1 MKLPSQAVKRP
12 IAVLMAVCIVL
23 VLGGFSF
30 INLPVD
36 LLPEMKF
43 PMMAVFTTYEGAAP
57 EEVETMVTR
66 PLEETLATVPGVEK
80 ISSTSSQNSSVV
92 MLEFSWSS
100 DMDFRALDVREK
112 IDLIKGYL
120 PEDAGSPMVFQFDPS
135 MMPIMSMAVM
145 GDLSPEEL
153 KRMTED
159 LVKPRLERVEG
170 VASVYVYGGVERE
183 IRVEVDPSRLAAHGL
198 SVEQLSQLLRAGNL
212 NMSAGRLVE
221 GSSEFRVRSI
231 GEYRAVEDLEN
242 LILMNNA
249 AGTLYLRD
257 VAVVKD
263 SFKEQSQLMRLDGS
277 PGISVVV
284 YKQSDANTVTVSNA
298 VHRALRSL
306 DRNLPP
312 GSGVTVLFDSAEFIN
327 DSISNVLRI
336 GLVGALLAI
345 FVLYLFLRNLRSTLI
360 IGLAIPVSIISTF
373 VLMYF
378 NGLTLN
384 MITLA
389 GLALG
394 IGMMVDNAIVILENI
409 FRHRQDGMNAKEA
422 ASVGSVEVADAIM
435 AATLTTIVV
444 FLPVVF
450 VKGIASQLF
459 SSMAWTV
466 SFSLFASLLV
476 ALTVVPVLSSKLLK
490 IPKNGNGNGNG
501 NGKLSARFGR
511 FFNRVDAF
519 YGRTLHWAL
528 GHRKLTV
535 MIMVVAFVGSV
546 ALVPFVG
553 TEFIPGMDD
562 DWLTVSI
569 RLPDGSSMEE
579 TGAVVE
585 EVERRLGEL
594 NEISYM
600 AVVIGESGGMNIGA
614 GGQSNR
620 ASMDVRLVARNQRQF
635 DNSEMADNIRGLIR
649 TIPGAEITV
658 RPSQM
663 MSMGGGG
670 GSPVDIM
677 IKGDSLD
684 VMRQIADEVRRIVEG
699 VEGTREVTTS
709 FDRGW
714 PELLVT
720 VDREKAAAFG
730 IQPLTVASTLR
741 TALSGQVV
749 TRFRTGGQEL
759 DVRVQM
765 PEGMRNS
772 ISDLQRIEI
781 LSPAGVRVPLGEL
794 AEFRQGVGPMSIAR
808 NDQVRSARV
817 TAQLAGR
824 PLGPVTADINRG
836 LNEMSL
842 PAGYSIQF
850 GGEQE
855 QMAESFGSLAQ
866 ALLLAILLVYM
877 IMAAQFESLL
887 HPFIIMF
894 AMPQTFVGVVL
905 SLVLTG
911 RTLNVPAFI
920 GLIMLA
926 GIVVNNAIV
935 LIDYINKLRE
945 RGRSCREAILEA
957 GPVRLRPI
965 LMTTLT
971 TVLGMFPLALGIGSG
986 SETYAPMATVVIGGL
1001 LVSTMLTL
1009 LVVPV
1014 IYSIFEDLGLRIQRK
1029 KRKEIAGEV
1038 LL

>member
-1 MKLPSQAVKRP
+1 MKLSALAIKRP
-12 IAVLMAVCIVL
+12 IAILMAVCIVL
-23 VLGGFSF
+23 VLGAFSF

-43 PMMAVFTTYEGAAP
+43 PMMAVFITYDGAAP
-57 EEVETMVTR
+57 GEVENMITR
-66 PLEETLATVPGVEK
+66 PLEEALATVPGVEK

-92 MLEFSWSS
+92 MLEFSWGS
-100 DMDFRALDVREK
+100 DMDFRALDVREQ
-112 IDLIKGYL
+112 IDMIKGFL
-120 PEDAGSPMVFQFDPS
+120 PDGAGSPTVFQFDPS

-153 KRMTED
+153 KLVAED
-159 LVKPRLERVEG
+159 VVKPRLERVEG
-170 VASVYVYGGVERE
+170 VASVNVYGGVERE
-183 IRVEVDPSRLAAHGL
+183 IQVEVDPSRLAAHGISIDQLTQLL
-198 SVEQLSQLLRAGNL
+198 SVGNM
-212 NMSAGRLVE
+212 NISAGRLTE
-221 GSSEFRVRSI
+221 GSNELRVRSI
-231 GEYRAVEDLEN
+231 GEYRSLEDLEN
-242 LILMNNA
+242 LVIMNNQ

-257 VAVVKD
+257 VAEVKD
-263 SFKEQSQLMRLDGS
+263 GFKEQSQIMRLDGS

-284 YKQSDANTVTVSNA
+284 FKQSDANTVTVSKS
-298 VHRALRSL
+298 VHRALQSL
-306 DRNLPP
+306 NRNLPQD
-312 GSGVTVLFDSAEFIN
+312 SGVTVLFDSAEFIN
-327 DSISNVLRI
+327 DSISNVLQI
-336 GLVGALLAI
+336 GLIGAVLALFI
-345 FVLYLFLRNLRSTLI
+345 LFLFLRNLRSTLI

-378 NGLTLN
+378 NGVTLN
-384 MITLA
+384 MISLA

-409 FRHRQDGMNAKEA
+409 FRHRNQGLDAMEA
-422 ASVGSVEVADAIM
+422 AHTGSEEVANAIM

-459 SSMAWTV
+459 SAMAWTV
-466 SFSLFASLLV
+466 SFSLFASLIV
-476 ALTVVPVLSSKLLK
+476 ALTIVPVLSSKLLK
-490 IPKNGNGNGNG
+490 IPKNGNGNG
-501 NGKLSARFGR
+501 KLSARFAR
-511 FFNRVDAF
+511 FFEKVDEF
-519 YGRTLHWAL
+519 YGRMLHWAL

-535 MIMVVAFVGSV
+535 MIMVVAFVASL

-562 DWLTVSI
+562 DWLTASI
-569 RLPDGSSMEE
+569 SLPDGSSMEDTSE
-579 TGAVVE
+579 LVA
-585 EVERRLGEL
+585 EVERRLSEFK
-594 NEISYM
+594 EVSYM
-600 AVVIGESGGMNIGA
+600 SVVIGETGGMNIGA
-614 GGQSNR
+614 GGNSNR
-620 ASMDVRLVARNQRQF
+620 ASMEIRLIARNQRSL
-635 DNSEMADNIRGLIR
+635 DNNQVADEMRTVLR
-649 TIPGAEITV
+649 TIPGAEITIQ
-658 RPSQM
+658 RSQM
-663 MSMGGGG
+663 MSMGGSGP
-670 GSPVDIM
+670 PVSIM

-684 VMRQIADEVRRIVEG
+684 TLRELSDDVRDLVEE

-720 VDREKAAAFG
+720 VDRDKAAAYG
-730 IQPLTVASTLR
+730 IQPINVATTLR

-749 TRFRTGGQEL
+749 TRYRTGGQEL
-759 DVRVQM
+759 DVRLQI
-765 PEGMRNS
+765 PEAIRNS
-772 ISDLQRIEI
+772 LSDLKNIEMMTP
-781 LSPAGVRVPLGEL
+781 SGVRVPLGEL
-794 AEFRQGVGPMSIAR
+794 AEFRQDVGPMSISR
-808 NDQVRSARV
+808 NDQVRSATV

-824 PLGPVTADINRG
+824 PLGPVVADINKG
-836 LNEMSL
+836 LNEMTL
-842 PAGYSIQF
+842 PAGYTVQF

-855 QMAESFGSLAQ
+855 QMAESFGSLGQ
-866 ALLLAILLVYM
+866 ALVLAILLVYM

-894 AMPQTFVGVVL
+894 ALPQTFVGVVL

-935 LIDYINKLRE
+935 LIDYINILRE

-971 TVLGMFPLALGIGSG
+971 TVLGMFPLALGVGSG
-986 SETYAPMATVVIGGL
+986 SETYAPLGTVVIGGL
-1001 LVSTMLTL
+1001 LASTMLTL

-1014 IYSIFEDLGLRIQRK
+1014 IYSIMEDLGVKVQRRKRK
-1029 KRKEIAGEV
+1029 KLVGEV
-1038 LL
+1038 SL